1 MDSFTNKNMHSH
13 NIITQNNTESAGIGS
28 NIKTKM
34 FKMRYELSQNLKI
47 EVRIIL

>member
-13 NIITQNNTESAGIGS
+13 NIITLNNIKSARIGS
-28 NIKTKM
+28 DIKTKM